1 MEEVMEEVIICFMI
15 FYVGSLMGCLLEEI
29 WCMLTKHKFEIRGS
43 MVYEP
48 LIPIYGLAA
57 LLITL
62 IANRV
67 GYNLWKVFILGSIVS
82 ALIEYLSSYFQ
93 EKIFHTKAW
102 DYSNYP
108 LNLNGRINLPY
119 TLGFGFFAVLFIKQL
134 KLMADFVINHFN
146 LDILYMVNIL
156 LLIVFIMES
165 IISVMALYR
174 QKKRR
179 EGYKAKNKLEVFLD
193 ERYSDK
199 RLNRIYNNSV
209 YVGKKKHKFL
219 LKHRL

>member
-1 MEEVMEEVIICFMI
+1 MEEVIICFMI

-82 ALIEYLSSYFQ
+82 ALIEYLSSYF
-93 EKIFHTKAW
+93 HW
-102 DYSNYP
+102 
-108 LNLNGRINLPY
+108 PY

-156 LLIVFIMES
+156 LLIVFIMDS
-165 IISVMALYR
+165 VISVMALYR

-193 ERYSDK
+193 ERYNDK

-209 YVGKKKHKFL
+209 YVGKKKQKFL

>member
-1 MEEVMEEVIICFMI
+1 MEEVMKEVIICFMI

-67 GYNLWKVFILGSIVS
+67 GYNLWKVFILGSIIS

-102 DYSNYP
+102 DYSKYP

-134 KLMADFVINHFN
+134 KLMAEFVINHFN

-156 LLIVFIMES
+156 LLIVFIMDS
-165 IISVMALYR
+165 VISVMALYR

-193 ERYSDK
+193 ERYNDK

>member
-1 MEEVMEEVIICFMI
+1 MREVIICFMI
-15 FYVGSLMGCLLEEI
+15 FYVGSLMGCLLEEV

-57 LLITL
+57 LLIAL

-67 GYNLWKVFILGSIVS
+67 GYNLWKVFILGSIIS

-102 DYSNYP
+102 DYSSYP

-119 TLGFGFFAVLFIKQL
+119 TLGFGFFAVLFVKQL
-134 KLMADFVINHFN
+134 KLMAEFVINHCN
-146 LDILYMVNIL
+146 LDILYIVNVL
-156 LLIVFIMES
+156 LLIVFIMDS
-165 IISVMALYR
+165 IISIMALYR

-179 EGYKAKNKLEVFLD
+179 EGYAAKNKLEMFLD
-193 ERYSDK
+193 NRYNDK
-199 RLNRIYNNSV
+199 RLNKIYNNSV
-209 YVGKKKHKFL
+209 YVGKKKI
-219 LKHRL
+219 

>member
-1 MEEVMEEVIICFMI
+1 MREVIICFMI
-15 FYVGSLMGCLLEEI
+15 FYVGSLMGCLLEEV

-57 LLITL
+57 LLIAL

-67 GYNLWKVFILGSIVS
+67 GYNLWKVFILGSIIS

-102 DYSNYP
+102 DYSSYP

-119 TLGFGFFAVLFIKQL
+119 TLGFGFFAVLFVKQL
-134 KLMADFVINHFN
+134 KLMAEFVINHCN
-146 LDILYMVNIL
+146 LDILYVVNVIL
-156 LLIVFIMES
+156 LLVFIMDSVIS
-165 IISVMALYR
+165 IMALYR

-179 EGYKAKNKLEVFLD
+179 EGYTAKNKLEVFLD
-193 ERYSDK
+193 KRYNDK

-209 YVGKKKHKFL
+209 YVGKKKV
-219 LKHRL
+219 

>member
-1 MEEVMEEVIICFMI
+1 MREVIICFMI
-15 FYVGSLMGCLLEEI
+15 FYVGSLMGCLLEEV

-57 LLITL
+57 LLIAL
-62 IANRV
+62 IANQV
-67 GYNLWKVFILGSIVS
+67 GYNLWKVFILGSIIS

-102 DYSNYP
+102 DYSSYP

-119 TLGFGFFAVLFIKQL
+119 TLGFGFFAVLFVKQL
-134 KLMADFVINHFN
+134 KLMAEFVINHCN
-146 LDILYMVNIL
+146 LDILYVVNVIL
-156 LLIVFIMES
+156 LLVFIMDSVIS
-165 IISVMALYR
+165 IMALYR

-179 EGYKAKNKLEVFLD
+179 EGYAAKNKLEVFLD
-193 ERYSDK
+193 KRYNDK

-209 YVGKKKHKFL
+209 YVGKKKV
-219 LKHRL
+219 

>member
-1 MEEVMEEVIICFMI
+1 
-15 FYVGSLMGCLLEEI
+15 
-29 WCMLTKHKFEIRGS
+29 

-156 LLIVFIMES
+156 LLIVFIMDS
-165 IISVMALYR
+165 VISVMALYR

-193 ERYSDK
+193 ERYNDK

-209 YVGKKKHKFL
+209 YVGKKKQKFL

>member
-1 MEEVMEEVIICFMI
+1 MREVIICFMI
-15 FYVGSLMGCLLEEI
+15 FYVGSLMGCLLEEV

-57 LLITL
+57 LLIAL

-67 GYNLWKVFILGSIVS
+67 GYNLWKVFILGSIIS

-102 DYSNYP
+102 DYSSYP

-119 TLGFGFFAVLFIKQL
+119 TLGFGFFAVLFVKQL
-134 KLMADFVINHFN
+134 KLMAEFVINHCN

-156 LLIVFIMES
+156 LLIVFIMDSVIS
-165 IISVMALYR
+165 IMALYR

-179 EGYKAKNKLEVFLD
+179 EGYTAKNKLEVFLD
-193 ERYSDK
+193 NRYNDK

-209 YVGKKKHKFL
+209 YVGKKKV
-219 LKHRL
+219 

>member
-1 MEEVMEEVIICFMI
+1 MEEVIICFMI

-108 LNLNGRINLPY
+108 LNLNGRINLPSSEDRFDNKDSL
-119 TLGFGFFAVLFIKQL
+119 TAIGIKIRIWFFC
-134 KLMADFVINHFN
+134 
-146 LDILYMVNIL
+146 
-156 LLIVFIMES
+156 S
-165 IISVMALYR
+165 IIY
-174 QKKRR
+174 
-179 EGYKAKNKLEVFLD
+179 
-193 ERYSDK
+193 
-199 RLNRIYNNSV
+199 
-209 YVGKKKHKFL
+209 
-219 LKHRL
+219 